1 MLSIMSRNT
10 LTTFSSAVVSSH
22 RDYHKQM
29 HINIG
34 PFVQW
39 FHVAILK
46 HKIDV
51 KSNFIRLTSWS
62 ASHKF
67 DLWLGLYFV
76 YTTGRTPDNVGQVL
90 KDLLFDS
97 NVDIAKF
104 VSCKHKIQNETT
116 DNFENIEK
124 YTQFPLSGRKT
135 SGNYA
140 IFYFH
145 QSTEFG
151 MLLA

>member
-1 MLSIMSRNT
+1 M
-10 LTTFSSAVVSSH
+10 
-22 RDYHKQM
+22 
-29 HINIG
+29 
-34 PFVQW
+34 
-39 FHVAILK
+39 
-46 HKIDV
+46 
-51 KSNFIRLTSWS
+51 
-62 ASHKF
+62 
-67 DLWLGLYFV
+67 
-76 YTTGRTPDNVGQVL
+76 GQVL

-124 YTQFPLSGRKT
+124 YTQFPLSGRKN